1 MRHLLLIPGWGFD
14 ERVWRPVVEN
24 LANDFRVGFDIDAV
38 PESAIVCGWSLGA
51 MRAMELALRKP
62 TVISH
67 LVLVAATPR
76 FIQAADW
83 PVAQPA
89 QLLESFAAA
98 LSTPSADPQAALRRF
113 AVLMN
118 QGDAYAREL
127 TRRMNALFAE
137 RIPATDALA
146 AGLAALRDI
155 DLRASVAALR
165 QPTLMVHGE
174 RDPLMPLAAGRW
186 LAEHLPHAR
195 IEVFEGAA
203 HAPFLSQTERFVAL
217 LRRFA
222 DE

>member
-62 TVISH
+62 AAVSR

-83 PVAQPA
+83 PAAQPA

-113 AVLMN
+113 AALMN

-127 TRRMNALFAE
+127 TRRMNALLAE

-155 DLRASVAALR
+155 DLRASLSAIR

-186 LAEHLPHAR
+186 LAERLPRAR

-203 HAPFLSQTERFVAL
+203 HAPFFSQTERFVAL